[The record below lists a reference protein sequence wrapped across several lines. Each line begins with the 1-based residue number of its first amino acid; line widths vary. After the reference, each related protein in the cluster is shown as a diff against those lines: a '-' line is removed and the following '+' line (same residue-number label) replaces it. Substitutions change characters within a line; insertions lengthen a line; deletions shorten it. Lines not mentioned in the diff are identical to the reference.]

1 MFKTLCSWWLRAWRG
16 ERQAAAPMAAEVADV
31 SPVASV
37 DGSTPHLQSAVVPA
51 DSGAVAQPAPG
62 SPYDESL
69 LDKAKTQWQRGDWDS
84 LVQLQPETLEHHPER
99 AKLALLVAAAH
110 AQQGHHAQARQLT
123 QLAQDWGCSM
133 KLISQVLISGAYH
146 SMGHAMLAA
155 GRSDKALSYLQQ
167 AVALGV
173 PNADLNLLG
182 QVRAF
187 PQLEKLG
194 LPADG
199 LAHTALPDTRTAPSA
214 VSIGQQLQPLQA
226 SVQALAQTLQTQQVE
241 LTAQLKKQN
250 DDLIAV
256 RKFLDSSLKKEVA
269 NAARQM
275 EAYMAVQHYLTTGVV
290 SQEMHGWPISP
301 DFALYLIDLIETRN
315 YDLVIE
321 FGSGVSTVL
330 MAQALTKCRART
342 GAQKPAVQVAF
353 EHLAPYH
360 AQTLTHLVQAGVSD
374 AVQLVHAP
382 LADYQAPNGKI
393 CPYYSCSEE
402 LSKISKTIDSKTAK
416 ILVLVDGPPA
426 ATGKHARYPALPV
439 VLRYFQGSAIDFLM
453 DDYIRDDEKEIAVLW
468 QQELAVAGL
477 AHTTSAKKLEKDAC
491 LISVFS
497 KYS

>member
-1 MFKTLCSWWLRAWRG
+1 MWRG
-16 ERQAAAPMAAEVADV
+16 ERQAATLVAAEVGAT
-31 SPVASV
+31 PVASF
-37 DGSTPHLQSAVVPA
+37 DSSTPHPQDALPPA
-51 DSGAVAQPAPG
+51 DSSGTVAQPAPG

-84 LVQLQPETLEHHPER
+84 LVQLRLEALEHHPER
-99 AKLALLVAAAH
+99 AKLALLAAAAH

-123 QLAQDWGCSM
+123 RLAQDWGCSK
-133 KLISQVLISGAYH
+133 KLIGQILISGAYH

-155 GRSDKALSYLQQ
+155 GRSDRALSHLQQ

-199 LAHTALPDTRTAPSA
+199 LAHAALPDTRTAPSV

-226 SVQALAQTLQTQQVE
+226 LAQTLQTQQAE

-275 EAYMAVQHYLTTGVV
+275 EAYMAVQHYLTTGMV

-301 DFALYLIDLIETRN
+301 DFALYLIDLVETRN

-330 MAQALTKCRART
+330 MAQALAKCCART

-360 AQTLTHLVQAGVSD
+360 AQTLAHLVQAGVSD

-393 CPYYSCSEE
+393 YPYYSCSEK
-402 LSKISKTIDSKTAK
+402 LSKISKTIDLKTNK

-439 VLRYFQGSAIDFLM
+439 VLCYFQGAAIDFLM

-468 QQELAVAGL
+468 QQELAAANL
-477 AHTTSAKKLEKDAC
+477 AHTTSTKKLEKDAC
-491 LISVFS
+491 LISVSS
-497 KYS
+497 KHS